1 MSRLSRRTFLAASA
15 ALVAAP
21 AVHVEAATVDVDVAI
36 IGAGAAGIAA
46 ARRIAAAKR
55 SYRLI
60 EASDRVGGRCAVD
73 TKTFGVPFDLGAHW
87 IHNPDSNPLVAAAPK
102 SGLDIYAAPRAQS
115 LRVGPRRAR
124 DSELESFLAAQVR
137 SQRALVDAAKAKGDM
152 PAQRALPKDLGPWQ
166 PAIEFMFG
174 PYALGKDLNAISA
187 FDIARAVERDG
198 DAFCRQGYGGLLARL
213 ASDVTVQ
220 LSNPVS
226 MVSWVAGQ
234 GVTVETAKGDLYART
249 VILTVSTN
257 VLASDAIEFIPPL
270 PKRQL
275 DAAGKLSLG
284 SLNHIALEMPG
295 NPLGLQR
302 DDIVFEQA
310 SGPRTAALLANIGG
324 TDLHVVEIGGAFGRD
339 LAAKSEAAMVDFAT
353 EWVSSAFGTEAK
365 RAIKRSHATR
375 WDADPLALGAISS
388 AAPGASDA
396 RKILAEP
403 LGGRVFFA
411 GEALHETQWGTVNG
425 AWDSGTRAAD
435 AVLRRLGG
443 AKEDAEDKPARRRSK
458 STRSRRNTNQ

>member
-1 MSRLSRRTFLAASA
+1 MSRLSRRTFLAGSA
-15 ALVAAP
+15 ALIAAP
-21 AVHVEAATVDVDVAI
+21 AVHVEAATGDVDVAI

-60 EASDRVGGRCAVD
+60 EASARIGGRCAVD

-87 IHNPDSNPLVAAAPK
+87 IHNSDTNPLVAAVPKDGK
-102 SGLDIYAAPRAQS
+102 SGLDIYAAPRAQA

-124 DSELESFLAAQVR
+124 ESELETFLAAQVR
-137 SQRALVDAAKAKGDM
+137 AQRAVVDAARAKIDI

-166 PAIEFMFG
+166 PTIEFMLG
-174 PYALGKDLNAISA
+174 PYTFGKDLGAVST
-187 FDIARAVERDG
+187 FDLARALEREG
-198 DAFCRQGYGGLLARL
+198 EAFCRQGYGALLARL

-220 LSNPVS
+220 LSSPVS
-226 MVSWVAGQ
+226 MISWVAGHS
-234 GVTVETAKGDLYART
+234 VTVETAKGDFSART
-249 VILTVSTN
+249 VILTVPTN

-270 PKRQL
+270 PKRHL

-302 DDIVFEQA
+302 DDIVFEQTN
-310 SGPRTAALLANIGG
+310 GPRTAALLANVGG
-324 TDLHVVEIGGAFGRD
+324 TDLHVVEVGGAFGRD
-339 LAAKSEAAMVDFAT
+339 LATKGEAAMVAFAT
-353 EWVSSAFGTEAK
+353 DWISNAFGTEA
-365 RAIKRSHATR
+365 RRLIKRSLATR

-396 RKILAEP
+396 RKVLAEP
-403 LGGRVFFA
+403 LGGRVWLA
-411 GEALHETQWGTVNG
+411 GEALSETQAGTVNG
-425 AWDSGTRAAD
+425 AWESGTRAAE
-435 AVLRRLGG
+435 AALRRLGG
-443 AKEDAEDKPARRRSK
+443 AKDETDEKPARRQ
-458 STRSRRNTNQ
+458 RRR